1 MITIE
6 SGWLSAFFRLAV
18 IILEL
23 AGTLTILSGAALATI
38 LFALRARSGDR
49 AKAYGA
55 FRSAL
60 GRSILLGLE
69 FLVAGDIV
77 KSLVINPTLD
87 DLIVLAGLVFVRT
100 FLASRSASRSTATGP
115 GRTRAWPGPRAAN
128 LPHRGSDQTR
138 PPAGRLTCCNDETC
152 SREPPCWR
160 PAPPS
165 PPRRPPRPTT

>member
-69 FLVAGDIV
+69 FLVAGDSV

-100 FLASRSASRSTATGP
+100 FLSISLGVEINGHWPWEDTRMARATG
-115 GRTRAWPGPRAAN
+115 
-128 LPHRGSDQTR
+128 
-138 PPAGRLTCCNDETC
+138 
-152 SREPPCWR
+152 REPS
-160 PAPPS
+160 S
-165 PPRRPPRPTT
+165 PRV

>member
-100 FLASRSASRSTATGP
+100 FLSISLGVEINGHWPWEDTRMARATG
-115 GRTRAWPGPRAAN
+115 RETSSPRV
-128 LPHRGSDQTR
+128 
-138 PPAGRLTCCNDETC
+138 
-152 SREPPCWR
+152 
-160 PAPPS
+160 
-165 PPRRPPRPTT
+165 

>member
-87 DLIVLAGLVFVRT
+87 DLIVLVRT
-100 FLASRSASRSTATGP
+100 FLSISLGVEINGHWPWEDTRMARATG
-115 GRTRAWPGPRAAN
+115 
-128 LPHRGSDQTR
+128 
-138 PPAGRLTCCNDETC
+138 
-152 SREPPCWR
+152 REPS
-160 PAPPS
+160 S
-165 PPRRPPRPTT
+165 PRV